1 MHSTVCREFQSGGL
15 KSKGIKPRGTLEV
28 NLGTPFHLLLDA
40 DSDVETPSPLTLCF
54 DFPKPPSESS
64 PLREMSEWSDD
75 SDSDSDSELDLES
88 DDSQYISISS
98 DSPFY
103 TAHPPVAFQTTFDV
117 PLVPF
122 PSKPLLDDA
131 NYSEASVA
139 QSRAELERVLPSE
152 VKKDLFLVDEG
163 CLRSMGDELFSTPI
177 DAFMDVCLSRLRS
190 TTSIPSPNSSSKS
203 GGASAPFPKYY
214 LASFLDLDRCD
225 ASSLDPSL
233 RALFCKRALSARHPQ
248 AIPAAAPGVIPFL

>member
-1 MHSTVCREFQSGGL
+1 
-15 KSKGIKPRGTLEV
+15 
-28 NLGTPFHLLLDA
+28 
-40 DSDVETPSPLTLCF
+40 
-54 DFPKPPSESS
+54 
-64 PLREMSEWSDD
+64 MSEWSDD

-117 PLVPF
+117 PPVPF
-122 PSKPLLDDA
+122 PSKPLLDA
-131 NYSEASVA
+131 ASYSKASVA
-139 QSRAELERVLPSE
+139 QFRAEIERVFPPE

-163 CLRSMGDELFSTPI
+163 CLRGMDDELFSTPI
-177 DAFMDVCLSRLRS
+177 DASMDVCLSRLRS
-190 TTSIPSPNSSSKS
+190 TASIPSPSSSSKS

-214 LASFLDLDRCD
+214 LASFLDLNRCD

-233 RALFCKRALSARHPQ
+233 RALFCKRALSARRPQ
-248 AIPAAAPGVIPFL
+248 ASPAAAPGIILFL